1 MSEGLG
7 QGRKFEAEVTHG
19 PISVVSLSPLGTAS
33 SRKTSEAQKSGSQAQ
48 PRAHC
53 CSSSAVCGLPAPEST
68 RVQAGPPEGWESS
81 RKMRA
86 GGYRAGHWQGRC
98 SAPLWAALCL
108 TSTQLV
114 WVPSASSRTSWS
126 LPACLPEWGACFMI
140 RTQSSEI
147 MH

>member
-53 CSSSAVCGLPAPEST
+53 CSSSAVSVVCLHQNLQGSRQGPLK
-68 RVQAGPPEGWESS
+68 AG
-81 RKMRA
+81 RA
-86 GGYRAGHWQGRC
+86 AGR
-98 SAPLWAALCL
+98 
-108 TSTQLV
+108 
-114 WVPSASSRTSWS
+114 
-126 LPACLPEWGACFMI
+126 
-140 RTQSSEI
+140 
-147 MH
+147 